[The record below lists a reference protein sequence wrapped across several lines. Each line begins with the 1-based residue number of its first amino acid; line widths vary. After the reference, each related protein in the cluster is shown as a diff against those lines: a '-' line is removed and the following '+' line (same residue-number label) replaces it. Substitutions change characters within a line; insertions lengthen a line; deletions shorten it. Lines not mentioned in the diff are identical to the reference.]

1 MQAGMIKF
9 GIMERVLFGQTAADA
24 VVGEV
29 CRIGASRVFL
39 LVGGTLNR
47 ETDEVDRIK
56 QALGDKFCGLHDNMP
71 AHSPRDAVIECA
83 NSARSAGTDLLITFG
98 GGSVTDGGKAVTI
111 CLQHNITDVDGLE
124 PFRTVVDD
132 DGKRN
137 FPQYEAPTVRQIAI
151 PTTLSGGEFN
161 ARAGITDPR
170 LKLKQSYVNHGIMPV
185 SVILDG
191 AVTRHT
197 PEWLFLSTGIR
208 AVDHAVETFL
218 SIDAN
223 DYWDGAALH
232 ALRLLYEGLTRVKRD
247 PEDIDGRQ
255 KCLMGAWL
263 SMTGIVS
270 GCRLGASHAIGHILG
285 GSANVPH
292 GYTSCV
298 MLPHVLEWNAS
309 VNAER
314 QKALALAMGKPNII
328 ASDLIGKLIED
339 LQLPTKLKHVGVEKD
354 QFETLSRNCM
364 LDDWTFSNPKKI
376 RSPDQITE
384 ILELAS

>member
-1 MQAGMIKF
+1 MQ
-9 GIMERVLFGQTAADA
+9 
-24 VVGEV
+24 
-29 CRIGASRVFL
+29 
-39 LVGGTLNR
+39 
-47 ETDEVDRIK
+47 
-56 QALGDKFCGLHDNMP
+56 HY
-71 AHSPRDAVIECA
+71 
-83 NSARSAGTDLLITFG
+83 
-98 GGSVTDGGKAVTI
+98 
-111 CLQHNITDVDGLE
+111 ITDVDGLE

-151 PTTLSGGEFN
+151 PTTLSGGEFK
-161 ARAGITDPR
+161 ARAGITESR
-170 LKLKQSYVNHGIMPV
+170 LKLKKSYVNRGIMPV
-185 SVILDG
+185 SVILEG

-197 PEWLFLSTGIR
+197 PAWLFLSTGIR

-247 PEDIDGRQ
+247 PEDINGRQ

>member
-1 MQAGMIKF
+1 
-9 GIMERVLFGQTAADA
+9 
-24 VVGEV
+24 
-29 CRIGASRVFL
+29 
-39 LVGGTLNR
+39 
-47 ETDEVDRIK
+47 
-56 QALGDKFCGLHDNMP
+56 
-71 AHSPRDAVIECA
+71 
-83 NSARSAGTDLLITFG
+83 
-98 GGSVTDGGKAVTI
+98 
-111 CLQHNITDVDGLE
+111 
-124 PFRTVVDD
+124 
-132 DGKRN
+132 
-137 FPQYEAPTVRQIAI
+137 
-151 PTTLSGGEFN
+151 
-161 ARAGITDPR
+161 
-170 LKLKQSYVNHGIMPV
+170 
-185 SVILDG
+185 
-191 AVTRHT
+191 
-197 PEWLFLSTGIR
+197 
-208 AVDHAVETFL
+208 
-218 SIDAN
+218 
-223 DYWDGAALH
+223 
-232 ALRLLYEGLTRVKRD
+232 
-247 PEDIDGRQ
+247 
-255 KCLMGAWL
+255 
-263 SMTGIVS
+263 MTGIVS